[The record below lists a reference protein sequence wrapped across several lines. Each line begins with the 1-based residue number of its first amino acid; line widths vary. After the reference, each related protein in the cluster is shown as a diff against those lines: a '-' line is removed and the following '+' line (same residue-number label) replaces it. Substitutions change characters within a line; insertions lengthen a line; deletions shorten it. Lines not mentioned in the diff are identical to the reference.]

1 MSNEYKD
8 WMNDGGCCG
17 DCIYNVFLGSMAV
30 CAQDMSLHKKE
41 RCRFYEEVKANDM
54 NSGECKGE

>member
-17 DCIYNVFLGSMAV
+17 DCIYNVFDGSEAE
-30 CAQDMSLHKKE
+30 CSKGMSSHKKE
-41 RCRFYEEVKANDM
+41 TCEFYSEVTTCRD
-54 NSGECKGE
+54 